1 MKVLLSAYACEPN
14 KGSEQEVGWQRAL
27 HMRAC
32 ADEVWV
38 LTRANNREVIEADPM
53 SKAEGLNFIYY
64 DLPKWAL
71 MLKKRARLLSVYC
84 VLWQWGA
91 YRQAVRHH
99 RSIGFDCVYHVTFAS
114 MEYGSFMGRLGIPFV
129 IGPIAGGERAPLQL
143 RRSMLVRHRIRE
155 LFRDFRISVQRYS
168 PLTRPAYSS
177 AKKIFV
183 ASKDSL
189 LLIPQKW
196 HTKTAIQLAIGSSG
210 DASLRHEQSPTLQP
224 RLIYAGRLLHWK
236 GIHLAIRALA
246 KARETVPGVTLTLVG
261 AGPAEAWLREQVR
274 MHGALD
280 AVQFAGE
287 IPRERLSDLWSSF
300 TAMIFPSLHDSGG
313 LAILE
318 SLSNGIP
325 VICLDLGGPGVMV
338 TAACGIV
345 IPVDDA
351 DEVQVVS
358 RLANAIV
365 KIVTREQ
372 AELTQLSAGAVA
384 RANELSWAALTA
396 KVAQC

>member
-1 MKVLLSAYACEPN
+1 
-14 KGSEQEVGWQRAL
+14 
-27 HMRAC
+27 
-32 ADEVWV
+32 
-38 LTRANNREVIEADPM
+38 
-53 SKAEGLNFIYY
+53 
-64 DLPKWAL
+64 
-71 MLKKRARLLSVYC
+71 
-84 VLWQWGA
+84 
-91 YRQAVRHH
+91 
-99 RSIGFDCVYHVTFAS
+99 
-114 MEYGSFMGRLGIPFV
+114 
-129 IGPIAGGERAPLQL
+129 
-143 RRSMLVRHRIRE
+143 
-155 LFRDFRISVQRYS
+155 
-168 PLTRPAYSS
+168 
-177 AKKIFV
+177 
-183 ASKDSL
+183 
-189 LLIPQKW
+189 
-196 HTKTAIQLAIGSSG
+196 
-210 DASLRHEQSPTLQP
+210 
-224 RLIYAGRLLHWK
+224 
-236 GIHLAIRALA
+236 
-246 KARETVPGVTLTLVG
+246 
-261 AGPAEAWLREQVR
+261 

-287 IPRERLSDLWSSF
+287 ISRERLSDLWSSF

-345 IPVDDA
+345 IAVDDA
-351 DEVQVVS
+351 DEMQVVS